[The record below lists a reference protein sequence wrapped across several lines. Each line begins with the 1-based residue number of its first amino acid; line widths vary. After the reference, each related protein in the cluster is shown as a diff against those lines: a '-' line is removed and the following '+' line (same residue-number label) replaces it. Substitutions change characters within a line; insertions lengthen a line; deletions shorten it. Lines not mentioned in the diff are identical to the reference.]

1 MRFNRFLSYLTGYL
15 VILIRGPHLEKI
27 INLMTNSGLYV
38 WDVLRLEPETLQV
51 KIRAHGFFRMRE
63 MLKKTGSQARIIHKK
78 GWPFWWRDLN
88 RRKAFLIGA
97 GAFIGL
103 LIYLS
108 SFVFFVKVNGF
119 TGEER
124 DRLLGALAKRGLKSG
139 VFRQELLKRK
149 SLIEREI
156 MMDTPNAVWLGI
168 TIRGVVAEVK
178 VVKRKTA
185 PERIKACDIIAG
197 RDGVISRLITIRGV
211 PVVKE
216 GDAVARGDLLISGT
230 IWQHGSENN
239 NLTSE
244 EVPAAGIVEARVWYD
259 LSVIEPKIIWKPI
272 YLKSRYSVYRLRWG
286 HHLWTLGGFGKN
298 GSGNYSFI
306 RWRKRLFQ
314 GRNRVAVV
322 ELIKDNWRA
331 VAWRRSRLSDFEVQ
345 RAALVDINA
354 RMNRLGF
361 SQPMV
366 SKVVT
371 WTDEG
376 NFTKATVTV
385 ETIQDIAAT
394 KIRGAL

>member
-38 WDVLRLEPETLQV
+38 WDIRWLEPETLQI

-63 MLKKTGSQARIIHKK
+63 MLNKTGSWARIIHKK

-97 GAFIGL
+97 VAFIGV

-108 SFVFFVKVNGF
+108 SFIFFVKVDGF

-124 DRLLGALAKRGLKSG
+124 DRLLNALAKRGLKSG
-139 VFRQELLKRK
+139 VLRQELLKRK
-149 SLIEREI
+149 SLIEQEI

-168 TIRGVVAEVK
+168 TIRGVVVEVK

-185 PERIKACDIIAG
+185 PEGIRACDIVAG
-197 RDGVISRLITIRGV
+197 RAGVISRLITIRGV

-216 GDAVARGDLLISGT
+216 GDTVARGDLLISGT
-230 IWQHGSENN
+230 VRSDEN
-239 NLTSE
+239 LAGE

-286 HHLWTLGGFGKN
+286 SNLWTLGGFGKN
-298 GSGNYSFI
+298 DRGNYSFI

-314 GRNRVAVV
+314 GRNRMAVV
-322 ELIKDNWRA
+322 ELIKDSWRA
-331 VAWRRSRLSDFEVQ
+331 VAWRRSRRSDFEVQ
-345 RAALVDINA
+345 RAALTDLNV

-361 SQPMV
+361 SQQV

-376 NFTKATVTV
+376 NFTKATVTL
-385 ETIQDIAAT
+385 ETTQDIAA
-394 KIRGAL
+394 IDQRSR